1 MKRLIAIIISALLL
15 VCFVGCGD
23 STNTNGVPDPD
34 KIVPKREILIENLED
49 KGYQIKTQTTVEG
62 SDLVV
67 DRVIAQKES
76 KFIDIVYGLSAEDSA
91 KIFELY
97 CELYSDDYYIL
108 AQNGN
113 YVYCVSD
120 KKTFKNAG
128 FTTTDNV
135 GVQYINNSYHLL
147 S

>member
-76 KFIDIVYGLSAEDSA
+76 KFIDKYMDYLLKILRKFLNCTVNYIPTTITFLLKTETMFIVLAIKRLSKMQDLQQRTMLVFS
-91 KIFELY
+91 I
-97 CELYSDDYYIL
+97 
-108 AQNGN
+108 
-113 YVYCVSD
+113 
-120 KKTFKNAG
+120 
-128 FTTTDNV
+128 
-135 GVQYINNSYHLL
+135 
-147 S
+147 

>member
-1 MKRLIAIIISALLL
+1 MKKIITIIISTMLLICL
-15 VCFVGCGD
+15 VGCD
-23 STNTNGVPDPD
+23 SSTNTNGVPDPE

-49 KGYQIKTQTTVEG
+49 SGYTIKSLTTVEG
-62 SDLVV
+62 SDLIV
-67 DRVIAQKES
+67 DRIIAKKES
-76 KFIDIVYGLSAEDSA
+76 KFIDIIYGLSAEDSA
-91 KIFELY
+91 EIFELY

-135 GVQYINNSYHLL
+135 GVQYIHN
-147 S
+147 